1 MSKLKIDEIDFAK
14 SLGIESDLLSESCVN
29 LIKSLNFDLEELKK
43 NERDQLILQIIKK
56 IKEDIQVIAS
66 PDRTSVWESGWG
78 ENLSS
83 YIESNRSLES
93 LIPKFIRSG
102 QPIRWFQD
110 FYIPV
115 NPNFEL
121 NFIKVLRHFISDT
134 YLTDDIVNLYEFGAG
149 TGHNLVHF
157 SKLNPKLNLYGTD
170 FVESSVELMKTV
182 GVDHNHRITAQLFD
196 MLEPNSNDFK
206 IEDNSAVLTFG
217 ALEQLGGDLENIISY
232 FVDEKPKICIHVEP
246 IAEFYDENSLVDYL
260 ANWFQS
266 KRGYSAGLVNLLNKA
281 EKSGKIEII
290 KSRRLFFG
298 SLMMEGYNLIVW
310 RTKN

>member
-1 MSKLKIDEIDFAK
+1 MSILKIDEKDFAR
-14 SLGIESDLLSESCVN
+14 SLGIEVHSLSVSCVD
-29 LIKSLNFDLEELKK
+29 LIKSLNFDLEVLKN
-43 NERDQLILQIIKK
+43 NERDALILQIIKK
-56 IKEDIQVIAS
+56 IIQDSQVIAS
-66 PDRTSVWESGWG
+66 PDRTRVWEKGWG

-83 YIESNRSLES
+83 YIESNRSLDS

-102 QPIRWFQD
+102 QPIRWFQN
-110 FYIPV
+110 FYVPV

-121 NFIKVLRHFISDT
+121 NFIKVLRHFINES
-134 YLTDDIVNLYEFGAG
+134 YLTNEIVNLYEFGAG

-157 SKLNPKLNLYGTD
+157 SNLNPKLNLYGTD

-182 GVDHNHRITAQLFD
+182 GVDHNFRIKAKLFD
-196 MLEPNSNDFK
+196 MLEPFNNDFN

-232 FVDEKPKICIHVEP
+232 FIEQKPKVCIHVEP
-246 IAEFYDENSLVDYL
+246 IAELYDTNYLVDYL

-266 KRGYSAGLVNLLNKA
+266 KRGYSAGLLNLLNKA
-281 EKSGKIEII
+281 EQSQKIEII
-290 KSRRLFFG
+290 KNKRLFFG

-310 RTKN
+310 RIKN